1 MMTTELCGT
10 VGRGAGAHDE
20 SHRIESPS
28 IVYRYTIAACTHTH
42 LYTVRETYFSERAGR
57 VQWGTLYTITIR

>member
-1 MMTTELCGT
+1 MTTELFGT

-28 IVYRYTIAACTHTH
+28 TVYRYTVAACTHTH
-42 LYTVRETYFSERAGR
+42 LYTEMYFSERAGR
-57 VQWGTLYTITIR
+57 VQWGTSYTITIR